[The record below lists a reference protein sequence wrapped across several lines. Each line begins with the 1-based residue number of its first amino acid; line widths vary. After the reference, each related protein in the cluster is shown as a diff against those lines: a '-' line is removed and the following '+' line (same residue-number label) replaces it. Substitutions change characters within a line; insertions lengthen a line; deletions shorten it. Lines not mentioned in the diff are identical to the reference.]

1 MIEWMR
7 DRHPR
12 AAEPRPPDTPAAPAP
27 DQELA
32 VRERPA
38 TRTPRLYRVLLHN
51 DDYTTMEFV
60 IDVLVRHFEK
70 TVTEATAIMLQVHH
84 MGVGVAGRY
93 TRDEAETRV
102 EQVTTEARADGYP
115 LLLTLEPD

>member
-1 MIEWMR
+1 MTEPGKPSER
-7 DRHPR
+7 GPTVRPDR
-12 AAEPRPPDTPAAPAP
+12 E
-27 DQELA
+27 EGIA

-38 TRTPRLYRVLLHN
+38 TRTPRLFRVLLHN

-60 IDVLVRHFEK
+60 VEVLVRFFEK
-70 TVTEATAIMLQVHH
+70 TTTEATQIMLQVHH
-84 MGVGVAGRY
+84 AGYGVAGTY

-102 EQVTTEARADGYP
+102 LQVTTEARADGYP